1 MIRSNTRGNIL
12 FYRESKV
19 VLVVRDTS
27 LEKAM
32 TELKCEEWMWVIAM
46 SIFID
51 PMTGMSLVN
60 AVS

>member
-1 MIRSNTRGNIL
+1 M
-12 FYRESKV
+12 
-19 VLVVRDTS
+19 VRDTS

-46 SIFID
+46 SIIID
-51 PMTGMSLVN
+51 PMTGMGLVD